1 MSFRIFGLAVV
12 PARYFDR
19 LESVEDELIDLEIRR
34 RREKE
39 DAADALKMALKSKER
54 WKKTAGEMAEG
65 LEKAQEMLIREREG
79 REGAETE
86 LEKAM
91 LALKTAEDRLEE
103 AGKEL
108 KAYREMGTTLQEWV
122 NLLGYDGSRQ
132 EPVSE
137 SDKEDK

>member
-12 PARYFDR
+12 PVRYFDR
-19 LESVEDELIDLEIRR
+19 LESVEDELIDLQIQS
-34 RREKE
+34 KKDLE
-39 DAADALKMALKSKER
+39 DALEALKTAKASREH
-54 WKKTAGEMAEG
+54 WKMTAGRIASDLKEAKET
-65 LEKAQEMLIREREG
+65 LIREREG

-86 LEKAM
+86 LKKAM

>member
-12 PARYFDR
+12 PAAYFDR
-19 LESVEDELIDLEIRR
+19 LESVKDELIDLEIRR

-39 DAADALKMALKSKER
+39 DAADALKTALKSKER

-79 REGAETE
+79 RESAETE